1 MTRYKSVIVSKY
13 TKRGMMKAVDQTI
26 VDHLYRGYEF
36 VQMCG
41 DPIESMMLLFKIDG
55 DEKAPPTRK
64 ELKQMEKERK
74 ARAKQKGKKHEEDQ
88 QRELKHNE
96 PQKIESNP
104 VKLEPTPIVVAPIL
118 TKAAEPIV
126 VQPVAEPKVI
136 VEPEVKPAETP
147 VNDSGSEPTPV
158 MDKVTS
164 EEAAQGEVTETVG
177 VEPAKKPKRIP
188 PKRTKK
194 TP

>member
-41 DPIESMMLLFKIDG
+41 DSIESMMLLFKIDG

-74 ARAKQKGKKHEEDQ
+74 ARAKQKGKKLEEDQ

-164 EEAAQGEVTETVG
+164 EEAAQSEVTETVG